1 MNPLLPKIEVKVQG
15 CGANQG
21 EAAALSG
28 QLRQMGLD
36 IALEGEKSQVLML
49 HACTVKGDEDPL
61 NETLAALR
69 ADPDKKVVVSGC
81 VTPELKLRL
90 EALGEQVIV
99 GKDWDDSAKWASQSF
114 GLSPLPAGPRAL
126 DTNDK
131 LGRIGTVTIS
141 SGCLDRCAFCSTVR
155 VKGKL
160 QSLPPEQIIAEVSKL
175 VESGAQEIRLAGQDT
190 ACYGFDLG
198 SNLVELVQKLV
209 AIPGDFK
216 LRLGMGNPRHLKG
229 FEEAMAE
236 LLHHPKVYQF
246 LHLPV
251 QAGSDRTLEAMKRGH
266 RNSDFLELWE
276 KLILMVPELVLSTDL
291 IVGHPGEE
299 DEDFAQTL
307 ELVKLIKP
315 YFCNITRFV
324 PRAKTL
330 AATLKAPSGAK
341 SKERSRA
348 LTELY
353 RNMVGDLH
361 QAWVGKI
368 VEAYA
373 LEEGPKVGQWTGRT
387 QNYLKIVG
395 EGPLPGPGSHKI
407 LVTKHTNFGLFGEI
421 QA

>member
-1 MNPLLPKIEVKVQG
+1 MNPSKPKIEVKVQG

-36 IALEGEKSQVLML
+36 LALEGQASDILML

-61 NETLAALR
+61 NETLEALR
-69 ADPDKKVVVSGC
+69 ADPHKKVIVSGC
-81 VTPELKLRL
+81 VTPELQIKL
-90 EALGEQVIV
+90 EALGEQVVV
-99 GKDWDDSAKWASQSF
+99 GKNWDDSAAWAQKTF
-114 GLSPLPAGPRAL
+114 GLEAVPAGPRAL
-126 DTNDK
+126 DTNDR

-160 QSLPPEQIIAEVSKL
+160 QSLPPAQIIHEVSQL
-175 VESGAQEIRLAGQDT
+175 VQGGAQEIRLAGQDT

-198 SNLVELVQKLV
+198 TNLVELVQQLV

-229 FEEAMAE
+229 FEEAIAE

-251 QAGSDRTLEAMKRGH
+251 QAGSDQTLAAMKRGH
-266 RNSDFLELWE
+266 RSGDFMDLWRSL
-276 KLILMVPELVLSTDL
+276 KNMVPELVLSTDI

-299 DEDFAQTL
+299 QDDFQQTL
-307 ELVKLIKP
+307 DMIRELQP
-315 YFCNITRFV
+315 HFCNITRFV

-330 AATLKAPSGAK
+330 ASTLKAPASNIA
-341 SKERSRA
+341 KERSRA
-348 LTELY
+348 LSELY
-353 RNMVGDLH
+353 RTQVEELH
-361 QAWVGKI
+361 RIWVGREVI
-368 VEAYA
+368 AYA
-373 LEEGPKVGQWTGRT
+373 LEEGPKEGQWTGRT

-395 EGPLPGPGSHKI
+395 EGPLPSSGELKI
-407 LVTKHTNFGLFGEI
+407 KVTKHTKFGLFGEI
-421 QA
+421 LT